1 MRRPGVPHP
10 ADLPNRLGALENTEL
25 HAPPQPAG
33 QSLEGG
39 RSLQPPAPHGEERS
53 GLAAHTHQISLF
65 SSWKVAWPALLTR
78 ACICI
83 CRLSSRTMYVNL
95 PSAEL
100 RMSRARFPDG

>member
-10 ADLPNRLGALENTEL
+10 ADLPNRL
-25 HAPPQPAG
+25 APPSLTVRTWRAGGAFGHPAFHG
-33 QSLEGG
+33 NG
-39 RSLQPPAPHGEERS
+39 RSGPTAR
-53 GLAAHTHQISLF
+53 THQISLF
-65 SSWKVAWPALLTR
+65 SSWKVAWPVLLTR

-83 CRLSSRTMYVNL
+83 SWLSSRTMYVNL